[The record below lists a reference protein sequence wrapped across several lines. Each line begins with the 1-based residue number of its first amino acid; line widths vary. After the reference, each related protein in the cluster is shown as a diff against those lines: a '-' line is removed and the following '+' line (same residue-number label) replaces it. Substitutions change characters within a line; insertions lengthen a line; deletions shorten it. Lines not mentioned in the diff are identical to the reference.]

1 MRIIIGIAIANEIR
15 LERKCE
21 LDKQVKTRK
30 QSYHNVRNKQ
40 RKKRKQKKNK
50 IKVEFRLCQKR
61 HIQGRLTEK
70 YLKPIFLE
78 L

>member
-40 RKKRKQKKNK
+40 RKKRKKKK
-50 IKVEFRLCQKR
+50 KKVEFCLCQKR

-70 YLKPIFLE
+70 YLKPIFIE